1 MLTACSYGK
10 KKNPVSINDKMKK
23 KSALTS
29 QVVNAPD
36 SLFFRGSWR
45 REGTQVD
52 SIHDQNSSIR
62 TKDHKMVQFFA
73 CKVGSSYHAQ

>member
-1 MLTACSYGK
+1 
-10 KKNPVSINDKMKK
+10 MKK
-23 KSALTS
+23 KSALAS

-36 SLFFRGSWR
+36 SLILQRELAMR
-45 REGTQVD
+45 RNTQVD

-62 TKDHKMVQFFA
+62 TKDHKTVQFFA